1 MTHGRKTARASGAR
15 GSGGD
20 ALLSGA
26 ALGRCPARGQGA
38 ARLSLGPGMGPTAW
52 HGQEGP
58 DGPEEEEKLSCV
70 LLGEVGLPVFTEG
83 GFLLC
88 SISSF

>member
-20 ALLSGA
+20 TLLSGA
-26 ALGRCPARGQGA
+26 ALGQCLAWGQGA

-58 DGPEEEEKLSCV
+58 GGPEEEERLS
-70 LLGEVGLPVFTEG
+70 LLGEVGLPVFTGG

-88 SISSF
+88 NIGRF